1 MFPRGVGVERWV
13 TYFFPENQALMV
25 FNSIWVPSVSPFTLN
40 PCSKSTIQMKVAV
53 RKARVQRTL
62 ETMRMPEKRADFMG
76 KRAEM
81 SSTHFKQAKCV
92 PQAHSPVSDPAEVSR
107 SKTVAHLRSNPISG
121 HNKSPK

>member
-13 TYFFPENQALMV
+13 TYFLPENQALMV
-25 FNSIWVPSVSPFTLN
+25 FNSVWVPSVSPFTLN

-92 PQAHSPVSDPAEVSR
+92 SKAQSPVIPS
-107 SKTVAHLRSNPISG
+107 
-121 HNKSPK
+121 

>member
-92 PQAHSPVSDPAEVSR
+92 PEARFRQQLPCLSQRCHAASAKGYQIAMKDDG
-107 SKTVAHLRSNPISG
+107 NG
-121 HNKSPK
+121 G